1 MKYRP
6 FNIVPTTLVLWVSFS
21 PIPVHQ
27 QLKGRNSPISTPT
40 VSQTPRCHHHWTP
53 GNQYFPFAKLQNPK
67 IMFNGIA
74 IREPDLQKRIV
85 KSQYF
90 PKSAKHAS

>member
-27 QLKGRNSPISTPT
+27 QLKGRNSPISTPS
-40 VSQTPRCHHHWTP
+40 VSQTPDYHHRRWTP
-53 GNQYFPFAKLQNPK
+53 GNQYFLLAKLQNPK

-74 IREPDLQKRIV
+74 LREPDLQKRL
-85 KSQYF
+85 
-90 PKSAKHAS
+90 AK

>member
-27 QLKGRNSPISTPT
+27 QLKGRNSPISTPP
-40 VSQTPRCHHHWTP
+40 VSQTPGYRHWTP
-53 GNQYFPFAKLQNPK
+53 GNQYFPLAKLQNPK
-67 IMFNGIA
+67 IMFNSIA
-74 IREPDLQKRIV
+74 IREPDLQTRIV
-85 KSQYF
+85 KSQYSQ
-90 PKSAKHAS
+90 KMSKNVS

>member
-27 QLKGRNSPISTPT
+27 QLKGRNSPISTPS
-40 VSQTPRCHHHWTP
+40 VSQTPRGYRTP
-53 GNQYFPFAKLQNPK
+53 GNQYFPLAKLENPK
-67 IMFNGIA
+67 IMFNSIA
-74 IREPDLQKRIV
+74 IREPDLQKRL
-85 KSQYF
+85 
-90 PKSAKHAS
+90 AK